1 MGERT
6 GKMES
11 VVVEQLFNGIYRSKK
26 VFVTGHTGFK
36 GSWLCY
42 WLQQLGAEVM
52 GYSSDIPTSPNH
64 FQLLQLSQQSV
75 MADIRNAGQLSE
87 TIRQFQPDIIFH
99 LAAQP
104 LVRYSYRYPVETFD
118 TNVMGTV
125 HVFEACRQ
133 CSTVRAIVNITS
145 DKAYENIEKDVAYT
159 ETDRMG
165 GYDPYSASK
174 GCAELVVNS
183 YRRSF
188 FHLDQYG
195 STHQLLLASARAG
208 NVIGGGDWAEDR
220 LVPDIVKSSV
230 AGTPVR
236 IRNPKATR
244 PWQHVLE
251 PLSGYLLLGR
261 LLLEEKKEHA
271 DGWNFGP
278 LNNETLRVEEVLQK
292 MKAVWPELEYE
303 LEQGHEQ
310 PHEAM
315 LLKLDITKAHERLGW
330 QPVWGMDTAIEKTA
344 RWYKRYYDA
353 GELMTSLDLETYI
366 QDAKAKNSTW
376 TQ

>member
-1 MGERT
+1 
-6 GKMES
+6 MES